1 MKTKVVYNACFGGF
15 SISKEA
21 CEMLA
26 AAGVE
31 SAIEAL
37 KEHEDEPAKK
47 WAKTFG
53 FSYSASGMARHD
65 PRLVS
70 VVEALGDKANG
81 RYAKLRIAEV
91 DGPYRIDE
99 YDGSE
104 SVETPDSYEWVTP

>member
-26 AAGVE
+26 AEGVE
-31 SAIEAL
+31 SAAKAL
-37 KEHEDEPAKK
+37 ISSPHETEWEKA
-47 WAKTFG
+47 FG

-70 VVEALGDKANG
+70 VVEALGDRANG

-104 SVETPDSYEWVTP
+104 SVETPDSYEWVKP